1 MCGIKLNV
9 STLTH
14 SEQHETSA
22 EVTVPFLCYKILS
35 YKKEETSKP
44 MTLLINQ
51 LLFSFE
57 MTECAGF
64 AEINMILVTITK
76 AQVLSYDT

>member
-1 MCGIKLNV
+1 M
-9 STLTH
+9 TR
-14 SEQHETSA
+14 SEQHDTST
-22 EVTVPFLCYKILS
+22 EITVHFLCYKILS

-51 LLFSFE
+51 VLISFE

-64 AEINMILVTITK
+64 AELNMILVTITK
-76 AQVLSYDT
+76 AQVLSLDT